1 MNATAGTYIY
11 ITRIIPAL
19 SVLALVTVI
28 IFSFV
33 IEPYG
38 HSQNS
43 SSQFNDPAAATS
55 WQLALSA
62 YTILLHFMSIAFPAR
77 VCWAMGDVIRHMKE
91 SASIKDSPKKRRG
104 QTLKGDRGSTALQ
117 IPMFVIILPAYKEEI
132 TTLEETLRVLASH
145 PRARQSYHIYLA
157 MEEKEENSSLKASAL
172 IQSFQR
178 AFYRMSYTVHP
189 QNIPG
194 EAQGKSSNES
204 WAARHACK
212 EYARDV
218 HRNVV
223 ITTMDADTH
232 LSPRYFSQIARRH
245 VEDPEHN
252 QTSIYVPPIVFDRN
266 LHRVPLPVRTADLMW
281 AGAGLSSLYAGSSVC
296 IPTSVYSLPM
306 TLVDR
311 VGGWDTDPGAIGED
325 MHMYLKCFF
334 ALSGNLKV
342 QLVQAAASQC
352 DVSSDVPGLKG
363 YLDGLNARYKQALR
377 HMWGSLDTGYTVRKT
392 IEMLDRHRRADLAKI
407 GLSAR
412 APKHFDDV
420 IMAVQDAFFTAC
432 APTWNAWS
440 TKNGISK
447 ASTSTLAD
455 AKPADA
461 PTLPMHKMNI
471 LTLYVRL
478 FEAHFL
484 PIHLAVILTT
494 SSIFQFVVPGF
505 MMPEALRLA
514 LNFAGWCR
522 LAGWL
527 LMLLFF
533 HRYNQYHRLC
543 VALRKDEMRK
553 AGMLGEVSEHDGF
566 TSQVFQVAGLLECGL
581 FPLGGFIFGAIPALQ
596 AVVSHVFTDR
606 LTYVVSL
613 KPQFAMKQWRGEE
626 VKS

>member
-1 MNATAGTYIY
+1 MNTTSGTYVY

-19 SVLALVTVI
+19 SVLTLITLIVY
-28 IFSFV
+28 SFV

-38 HSQNS
+38 QNS
-43 SSQFNDPAAATS
+43 SRRSHGPAAATS

-62 YTILLHFMSIAFPAR
+62 YTILLHFMTIAFPAR

-91 SASIKDSPKKRRG
+91 LASIKDSPKKRRG
-104 QTLKGDRGSTALQ
+104 QILKGDRGCMTLQ
-117 IPMFVIILPAYKEEI
+117 TPMFVIILPAYKEEI

-157 MEEKEENSSLKASAL
+157 MEEKEEKSDVKAATL

-178 AFYRMSYTVHP
+178 AFYRMSFTVHP

-204 WAARHACK
+204 WAAKEACK
-212 EYARDV
+212 EYPRDIQ
-218 HRNVV
+218 RNVV

-232 LSPRYFSQIARRH
+232 LSPRYFLQIARKH
-245 VEDPEHN
+245 IEDPEYN

-407 GLSAR
+407 GLPAK

-440 TKNGISK
+440 TKNGIPK
-447 ASTSTLAD
+447 ASTPTLAD

-471 LTLYVRL
+471 ITLYVRL

-505 MMPEALRLA
+505 MMPEVLRLA

-581 FPLGGFIFGAIPALQ
+581 FPIGGFIFGAIPAIQ
-596 AVVSHVFTDR
+596 AVMSHVFTDR

-613 KPQFAMKQWRGEE
+613 KPQFAMKQWRGQG

>member
-1 MNATAGTYIY
+1 MIATAGTYIY

-19 SVLALVTVI
+19 SVLVLATII

-38 HSQNS
+38 QNS
-43 SSQFNDPAAATS
+43 SSRPSGSAAAATS
-55 WQLALSA
+55 WQLVLSA
-62 YTILLHFMSIAFPAR
+62 YTVLLHFMSIAFPTR
-77 VCWAMGDVIRHMKE
+77 VCWAMGDVICHMKE
-91 SASIKDSPKKRRG
+91 LASIKESPKKHRG
-104 QTLKGDRGSTALQ
+104 QALKRDRGSVALQ

-157 MEEKEENSSLKASAL
+157 MEEKEEKSDLKASAL
-172 IQSFQR
+172 IESFHR
-178 AFYRMSYTVHP
+178 AFYRMTYTVHP

-204 WAARHACK
+204 WAAKHACK
-212 EYARDV
+212 EYPRDTQ
-218 HRNVV
+218 RNVV

-232 LSPRYFSQIARRH
+232 LSPRYFSQIARKH
-245 VEDPEHN
+245 IEDPEYN

-407 GLSAR
+407 DLSAR
-412 APKHFDDV
+412 APKHFEDV

-447 ASTSTLAD
+447 APTPTLAD

-471 LTLYVRL
+471 ITLYVRL

-505 MMPEALRLA
+505 MMPEVLRLA

-581 FPLGGFIFGAIPALQ
+581 FPIGGFIFGAIPALQ

-613 KPQFAMKQWRGEE
+613 KPQFAMKQWRGEG

>member
-1 MNATAGTYIY
+1 MIATAGTYIY

-19 SVLALVTVI
+19 SLLVLLTII
-28 IFSFV
+28 IFSLV

-38 HSQNS
+38 QNS
-43 SSQFNDPAAATS
+43 SSRPSGPAAATS
-55 WQLALSA
+55 WQLVLSA
-62 YTILLHFMSIAFPAR
+62 YTVLLHFMSIAFPTR

-91 SASIKDSPKKRRG
+91 LAIIKDSPKKRRG
-104 QTLKGDRGSTALQ
+104 QNLKRDRGSVVLQ

-132 TTLEETLRVLASH
+132 TTLEETLRILASH

-157 MEEKEENSSLKASAL
+157 MEEKEEKSDLKASSL
-172 IQSFQR
+172 IESFQR

-204 WAARHACK
+204 WAAKHACK
-212 EYARDV
+212 EYPRDT

-232 LSPRYFSQIARRH
+232 LLPRYFSQIARKH
-245 VEDPEHN
+245 VEDPEDN
-252 QTSIYVPPIVFDRN
+252 QASIYVPPIVFDRN

-420 IMAVQDAFFTAC
+420 LMAVQDAFLTAC

-440 TKNGISK
+440 TKNAIPK
-447 ASTSTLAD
+447 APTPTLTD

-505 MMPEALRLA
+505 MMPEVLRLA

-613 KPQFAMKQWRGEE
+613 KPQFAMKQWRGEG

>member
-38 HSQNS
+38 HGQNS
-43 SSQFNDPAAATS
+43 SSQFHDPAAATS

-62 YTILLHFMSIAFPAR
+62 YTILLHLMSIAFPAR

-104 QTLKGDRGSTALQ
+104 QTLRGDRGSTALQ

-145 PRARQSYHIYLA
+145 PRAQQSYHIYLA
-157 MEEKEENSSLKASAL
+157 MEEKEEKSNLKASAL
-172 IQSFQR
+172 IESFQR
-178 AFYRMSYTVHP
+178 AFYRMTYTVHP

-204 WAARHACK
+204 WAAKHACK
-212 EYARDV
+212 EYGRDV
-218 HRNVV
+218 YRNVV

-245 VEDPEHN
+245 VEGPEYN

-311 VGGWDTDPGAIGED
+311 VGGWDTGPGAIGED

-447 ASTSTLAD
+447 ASASTLAD

-461 PTLPMHKMNI
+461 PTLTMHKMNI

-494 SSIFQFVVPGF
+494 SSIFQLVVPGF
-505 MMPEALRLA
+505 MMPAVLRLA

-566 TSQVFQVAGLLECGL
+566 PSQVFQVAGLLECGL
-581 FPLGGFIFGAIPALQ
+581 FPIGGFIFGAIPALQ

-613 KPQFAMKQWRGEE
+613 KPQFAMKQWRGEGG
-626 VKS
+626 KS